1 MCRHKRTFQK
11 VRIWCAPNFV
21 NTWSVSR
28 SSKKIL
34 EVQPNIQYIKRE
46 PTFLG
51 KVTGLTFRV
60 FYFTGLKLT
69 PLRFSISCDNAFSNS
84 LTLTEIHRLKVSV
97 FPNFQPKSQSQKFPW
112 LSVIWFMRNTE
123 LKLILESIVITIMI
137 TIKHLMFVC
146 CIVVDESGNLIILY
160 EVDISEAQLSDK
172 NQEVPR
178 GRRAL
183 PWSQPAAG

>member
-1 MCRHKRTFQK
+1 MCKHKRTCQK
-11 VRIWCAPNFV
+11 VRICCVPNFV
-21 NTWSVSR
+21 NTLNVSR

-34 EVQPNIQYIKRE
+34 EVRPNIQYMKCDLLSQRKLQVL
-46 PTFLG
+46 P
-51 KVTGLTFRV
+51 VT
-60 FYFTGLKLT
+60 LKLI

-84 LTLTEIHRLKVSV
+84 LTLIEIHRLEVLV

-112 LSVIWFMRNTE
+112 LSVIWFMSNTE
-123 LKLILESIVITIMI
+123 IKLILGSIVITIMI
-137 TIKHLMFVC
+137 TIKHLMFMC

-178 GRRAL
+178 GQRAL
-183 PWSQPAAG
+183 P